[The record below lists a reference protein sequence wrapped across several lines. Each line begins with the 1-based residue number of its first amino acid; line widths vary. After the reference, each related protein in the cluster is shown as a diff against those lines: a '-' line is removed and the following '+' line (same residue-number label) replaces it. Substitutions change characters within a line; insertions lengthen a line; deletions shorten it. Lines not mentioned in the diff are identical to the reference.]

1 MQVLHE
7 NFGYIS
13 SLIYGKW
20 KTVILMLLFS
30 VNVLCW
36 EPSTP
41 CRRISLISYG
51 FRENHD
57 RWRPKVLISKIL
69 LVWHPILISVFWEMF
84 ICMGR
89 GKGNNLSFSKWLY
102 RDQNLRNSSYL
113 KGTVFLNNLHFSCN
127 FDPLSW

>member
-13 SLIYGKW
+13 NLIYGKW
-20 KTVILMLLFS
+20 KTAILMLLFS

-41 CRRISLISYG
+41 CRRISLIFYG
-51 FRENHD
+51 FRENRD

-69 LVWHPILISVFWEMF
+69 LLWHPILISAVSEKCLSVWDVEKEIAFLFRNGTKETRIYEIPHIWKVY
-84 ICMGR
+84 I
-89 GKGNNLSFSKWLY
+89 NNLYFSY
-102 RDQNLRNSSYL
+102 
-113 KGTVFLNNLHFSCN
+113 N